1 LPDDRRPQRSE
12 RLVAPVLAQGAVQRT
27 VVLPDGKWRADD
39 GAEYDGAATIVV
51 DAPLARL
58 PWFERVRT

>member
-1 LPDDRRPQRSE
+1 VTVSADSFTSTTAPQRE
-12 RLVAPVLAQGAVQRT
+12 ANPVLT
-27 VVLPDGKWRADD
+27 PFRADD

>member
-1 LPDDRRPQRSE
+1 LTPF
-12 RLVAPVLAQGAVQRT
+12 
-27 VVLPDGKWRADD
+27 RADD